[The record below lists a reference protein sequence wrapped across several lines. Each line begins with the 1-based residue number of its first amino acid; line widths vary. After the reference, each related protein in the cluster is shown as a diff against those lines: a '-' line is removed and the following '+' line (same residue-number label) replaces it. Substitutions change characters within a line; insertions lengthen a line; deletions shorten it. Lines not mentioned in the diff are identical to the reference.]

1 MKRRRR
7 SKVEDENGNLDTD
20 WERMLVQRE
29 ERRKR
34 KDEVEDNLEEQVSK
48 VKPGER

>member
-7 SKVEDENGNLDTD
+7 GKVEEGNGNLDTD
-20 WERMLVQRE
+20 WERMLIQRE